1 MTSNLVNLV
10 VGAIAIGRSGTSGIV
25 TEIESDR
32 VTVELSDGLKKR
44 VPISSIASWE
54 PPPLVADQR
63 VRFIGDVVLFR
74 ELNRGEI
81 LEVVEDCGEWVRVRT
96 ANRKPVSVLRSDL
109 GLGDGDEDW
118 GDTDLKES
126 PTSPSLTRFVI
137 GDRVRYVGGIWQEFL
152 GDCRRQVFDQRT
164 GIITDTNH
172 LTLTDSPDRF
182 EVEWGDDG
190 GDDWA
195 GCRWFEEL
203 DLEAIA

>member
-1 MTSNLVNLV
+1 LIVTTSNLV

-32 VTVELSDGLKKR
+32 VTVELPDGLKKR

-54 PPPLVADQR
+54 PPPLLVGQR
-63 VRFIGDVVLFR
+63 VRFMGDTVLFR
-74 ELNRGEI
+74 ELNDGEI
-81 LEVVEDCGEWVRVRT
+81 LEVVEDCGEWVKTRT
-96 ANRKPVSVLRSDL
+96 AKRKPVSVLRSDV
-109 GLGDGDEDW
+109 GLGDGDESW

-126 PTSPSLTRFVI
+126 PTSPSLTRFNI
-137 GDRVRYVGGIWQEFL
+137 GDRVRYIGKVWGQFL
-152 GDCRRQVFDQRT
+152 NDSV

-182 EVEWGDDG
+182 EVDW